1 MTIESASPQNA
12 ARLIYKGLQTNLSP
26 ANDIEY
32 RELLGLYSADTSFQ
46 DMARDIA
53 KGLDLSI
60 LDVTQDWGIVLVP
73 ASGTSRFALRLTD
86 IRQNMTP
93 DAKAGLVLAH
103 IAVAAAFFPTT
114 DGLDDD
120 NYIPPPVAV
129 AEFRDSLVTLARR
142 LKDAANAAE
151 AGSTAFADAPAELR
165 PGWEAIVS
173 LPVMVPGAQRATP
186 NSVVGLV
193 RLALLNM
200 TQHGLVRIDTDR
212 EDDSATYTP
221 THRYR
226 VQLRELTLKRLFEFA
241 QHQPQLARSL
251 AKD

>member
-1 MTIESASPQNA
+1 MTIETVTPHNA
-12 ARLIYKGLQTNLSP
+12 ARLVYKGLHAGLSP
-26 ANDIEY
+26 ANDTEY
-32 RELLGLYSADTSFQ
+32 RELLALYSADIGFQ
-46 DMARDIA
+46 DMAGDIA
-53 KGLDLSI
+53 AGLELSI

-86 IRQNMTP
+86 IRQSMTP
-93 DAKAGLVLAH
+93 DQKAGLVLAH

-120 NYIPPPVAV
+120 NYTPPPVAI

-142 LKDAANAAE
+142 LKEAASAADSGAE
-151 AGSTAFADAPAELR
+151 TFADAPEELR
-165 PGWEAIVS
+165 PGWDAIVS
-173 LPVMVPGAQRATP
+173 LPLTVPGAHRATP
-186 NSVVGLV
+186 TSVVGLI
-193 RLALLNM
+193 RLSLLNM
-200 TQHGLVRIDTDR
+200 TQHGLVRIDSDR

-241 QHQPQLARSL
+241 QYTTNVARG
-251 AKD
+251 